1 MSNDNPILAFLEGEG
16 TDGAGRSL
24 FDVLGMDDAGIERTH
39 DFIQWLFALTEAS
52 AAVPGA
58 PVLTPEQAAEIK
70 ASIPAQCA
78 LAAATDRMDR
88 FYRATTLWLAPQD
101 HNHLRIT
108 RIIKSLRLLRGD
120 RYANEFR
127 DAVLWRVEATGA
139 PVNAL
144 SRHYWSTA

>member
-1 MSNDNPILAFLEGEG
+1 MSDDNPVQAFLEGEG
-16 TDGAGRSL
+16 TDGEGRSL

-39 DFIQWLFALTEAS
+39 DFIQWLFPLTEPS

-58 PVLTPEQAAEIK
+58 PVLTAEQAAEIK
-70 ASIPAQCA
+70 ASITAQCA

-88 FYRATTLWLAPQD
+88 FYRSTTLWLAPHD

-120 RYANEFR
+120 RHANDFR
-127 DAVLWRVEATGA
+127 DAILWRVQATGA
-139 PVNAL
+139 AVSLESQA
-144 SRHYWSTA
+144 YWTTA